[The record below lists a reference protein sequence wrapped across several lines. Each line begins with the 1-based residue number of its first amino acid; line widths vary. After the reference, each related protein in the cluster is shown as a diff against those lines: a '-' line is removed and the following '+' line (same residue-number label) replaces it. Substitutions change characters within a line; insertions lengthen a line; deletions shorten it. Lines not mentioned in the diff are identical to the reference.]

1 MKKFLLFWA
10 LGCSFLLGAQTLE
23 KSLLWK
29 ISGNGLSQP
38 SYLYGTIHMTCDN
51 TLDEAT
57 KKAIANTQQLYLE
70 LDMDDPAMMGAMMQG
85 INMKDGVTMD
95 QLVSP
100 EDYKAV
106 DAFFKKRLGMSV
118 DAMKSMKPMLLSA
131 MLLPASLGCTPKSI
145 EEALMAEIRKKNG
158 ETYGLESVAEQ
169 LAVFDA
175 IPYKV
180 QMEELVKSAK
190 EDGQNDMDEIN
201 DLLKI
206 YDSKD
211 LDAMVEASL
220 KSENRTTSEFG
231 DELLTNRN
239 RNWISRISRIAKE
252 KPTFFG
258 VGAAHLGG
266 PDGVIRL
273 LRKAGFKV
281 EAVMN

>member
-1 MKKFLLFWA
+1 MKKLLLFWV
-10 LGCSFLLGAQTLE
+10 LGCSFLSGAQTLE

-29 ISGNGLSQP
+29 VSGNGLSQP

-57 KKAIANTQQLYLE
+57 KKAIADTQQLYLE
-70 LDMDDPAMMGAMMQG
+70 LDMDDPSMMGIMMQG

-100 EDYKAV
+100 EDYKVV
-106 DAFFKKRLGMSV
+106 DAFFKKRLGMGV
-118 DAMKSMKPMLLSA
+118 DPMKSMKPMLLSA
-131 MLLPASLGCTPKSI
+131 MLLPATLGCTPKSI
-145 EEALMAEIRKKNG
+145 EEALMTEIRKKNG

-190 EDGQNDMDEIN
+190 EDGQNDMEEMN

-206 YDSKD
+206 YNSKD
-211 LDAMVEASL
+211 LDAMVEASQ

-231 DELLTNRN
+231 DELLSNRN
-239 RNWISRISRIAKE
+239 KNWISRISRIAKE

-266 PDGVIRL
+266 SDGVIRL

-281 EAVMN
+281 EAVN